1 MSQAYLHCGTG
12 VQSIS
17 WQLVNSSGT
26 VLQTGTCTS
35 TSSTSIT
42 GSLYNGNKIKFTSI
56 AVKRGYNSSTL
67 KWHYNSGNSTSPS
80 NSYTYGNNY
89 TNCTMDYT
97 GYNRYGYWTA
107 EKNTTYDTVKVKI
120 SSSGVTATVWYYD
133 NTNTKRELTLSAG
146 GSLTFNARSGST
158 SAYAGATNIRYAS
171 GYTTPITWRY
181 NTSSGGTSSTT
192 IANGGS
198 NSIDTTYER
207 TITISATE
215 VPTTYTYYYRVN
227 LYIDGSLYD
236 YATDSKTSSAS
247 TGTNISLATAQS
259 YFSIGSG
266 YSFSSASAGANCT
279 YSNGYFTITSTSS
292 SSRSICNLYYVTNT
306 YDYLYRVRLYLDG
319 SLDDYVNGSVNTT
332 GSSGYLTLA
341 QAQAMFSIAARYQFS
356 SASAGNSYASY
367 SSTYQRFTLTSTS
380 SRGYCDLYYTTKT
393 YTATASRSGFTCCFS
408 SVTVSKSNP
417 AYGESVTFTANLNT
431 GYTFRGWYNA
441 SGTRVSTSRSYTA
454 TVTGNITLYA
464 RADVQWTYEKTE
476 GSYRISAEE
485 WTRLQTYIT
494 QRNGASFTYTATA
507 GASLSANLYN
517 DTRNGIGTGA
527 TVSKGQAITA
537 ALLNALITNA
547 NNL

>member
-192 IANGGS
+192 ISNGGS

-215 VPTTYTYYYRVN
+215 VPTTYTYYYRVK

-236 YATDSKTSSAS
+236 YATDSTTSSAS

>member
-1 MSQAYLHCGTG
+1 MC
-12 VQSIS
+12 
-17 WQLVNSSGT
+17 
-26 VLQTGTCTS
+26 
-35 TSSTSIT
+35 
-42 GSLYNGNKIKFTSI
+42 
-56 AVKRGYNSSTL
+56 
-67 KWHYNSGNSTSPS
+67 
-80 NSYTYGNNY
+80 
-89 TNCTMDYT
+89 
-97 GYNRYGYWTA
+97 
-107 EKNTTYDTVKVKI
+107 
-120 SSSGVTATVWYYD
+120 
-133 NTNTKRELTLSAG
+133 
-146 GSLTFNARSGST
+146 TFNARSGST

>member
-146 GSLTFNARSGST
+146 GSLTFNARSGSA

-417 AYGESVTFTANLNT
+417 AYGESVTFTANLNK